1 MILYER
7 RIENSMLRILKEF
20 KKQQVMRI
28 IVQQDMNQQFE
39 LPPSLRDRITN
50 AGKNIDL
57 KKQSQFT
64 PDMMGV
70 NPFMQGGYGDFP
82 PGGAQQNK
90 ANQSQFD
97 APFWPDG
104 APRNDRPPESA
115 IG

>member
-1 MILYER
+1 MTAYVVRECY
-7 RIENSMLRILKEF
+7 
-20 KKQQVMRI
+20 QVVNI
-28 IVQQDMNQQFE
+28 PFAT
-39 LPPSLRDRITN
+39 PSLRDRITN
-50 AGKNIDL
+50 AGKNNNL

-70 NPFMQGGYGDFP
+70 NPFMQGDYGINP

-90 ANQSQFD
+90 ANQSQTQWDNTRGVPFD
-97 APFWPDG
+97 ATFWSDG